1 MRSFSDG
8 TGRKWDVVA
17 GRESWGAVFAIFIPS
32 AHEGD
37 GDDAGAIPGIRQTP
51 LQGTGYVEATARLE
65 ELSEADLRAMLDR
78 SEPKTT
84 G

>member
-1 MRSFSDG
+1 MRSFTDG
-8 TGRKWDVVA
+8 TGRRWDVVA

-32 AHEGD
+32 ASAGDEGD
-37 GDDAGAIPGIRQTP
+37 SDTTPGIRQTP
-51 LQGTGYVEATARLE
+51 LRGTGYVEATTRLE

-78 SEPKTT
+78 SDPKTT